1 MAEAEEIHEESMNE
15 IENAKNVDEKDG
27 GEEDGGKPSL
37 PPSTPEPAYKRFI
50 KPTMVNKCASRFNRK
65 LHRLFLAKELE
76 ECSLLIEQMLQNEPE
91 ILCEYALICKAQ
103 IAKERGDAKTA
114 VNSLVI
120 ALKHNPN
127 SARLLYLLGKAR
139 YLQGE
144 HPKAIECFKRALEY
158 ETNNWRCYYWCA
170 RSYYHSESEEND
182 GNITKAQE
190 VLMNCPSLDKCVD
203 ILVFLAKLCVQ
214 KNELVPA
221 MEAFKRALN
230 LEPENLDLIAELG
243 LLYLKTGSDQKAF
256 SWLGKALT
264 YDATHVPSILAAAT
278 VLQKNNDFDVALTKY
293 RVAAEKCD
301 YNGPLWNNIGMCFYG
316 KGKLVAS
323 IICLKK
329 ANYQCP
335 LDPKVLFNL
344 ALVHRSMLQHASAYH
359 FIASAINLQNKNVIF
374 IMTIAVI
381 LSDLGDFT
389 SARKA
394 YKKALA
400 LDPGNAMIRVNFA
413 LFEYRRGNLSDAAAI
428 IQNVNAKNLG
438 ESPEAAEVANRINFL
453 RSCLAR

>member
-1 MAEAEEIHEESMNE
+1 
-15 IENAKNVDEKDG
+15 
-27 GEEDGGKPSL
+27 
-37 PPSTPEPAYKRFI
+37 
-50 KPTMVNKCASRFNRK
+50 
-65 LHRLFLAKELE
+65 
-76 ECSLLIEQMLQNEPE
+76 
-91 ILCEYALICKAQ
+91 
-103 IAKERGDAKTA
+103 
-114 VNSLVI
+114 
-120 ALKHNPN
+120 
-127 SARLLYLLGKAR
+127 
-139 YLQGE
+139 
-144 HPKAIECFKRALEY
+144 
-158 ETNNWRCYYWCA
+158 
-170 RSYYHSESEEND
+170 
-182 GNITKAQE
+182 
-190 VLMNCPSLDKCVD
+190 
-203 ILVFLAKLCVQ
+203 
-214 KNELVPA
+214 

-400 LDPGNAMIRVNFA
+400 LDPGNAMIRINFA
-413 LFEYRRGNLSDAAAI
+413 LFEYRRGNLSDSAAL
-428 IQNVNAKNLG
+428 IQNVNVKNLG
-438 ESPEAAEVANRINFL
+438 ESPEASEVTNRINFL